1 MRTTAAGVLAL
12 ATTASAIKGFN
23 YGSTFTTGAAKTQ
36 KDFEDEF
43 TTAANLEGTSDFTS
57 ARLYTM
63 VVSIASFTSW
73 APSCQNNSGLT
84 GLTV

>member
-1 MRTTAAGVLAL
+1 MTSTIIITMRTTAAGVLAL
-12 ATTASAIKGFN
+12 ATAASAQIKGFN

-57 ARLYTM
+57 ARPYTM
-63 VVSIASFTSW
+63 VVSTA
-73 APSCQNNSGLT
+73 LHM
-84 GLTV
+84 V